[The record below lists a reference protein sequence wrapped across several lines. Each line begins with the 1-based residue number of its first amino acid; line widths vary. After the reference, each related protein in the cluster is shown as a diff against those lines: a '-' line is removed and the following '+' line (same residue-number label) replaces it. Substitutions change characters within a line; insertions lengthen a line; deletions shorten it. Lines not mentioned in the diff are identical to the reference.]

1 MKTFT
6 STIIIAIFTITA
18 AFATIVPEV
27 IMSNE
32 ELTIVDISTE
42 KFITSI
48 TSTNYNSTDSNLE
61 FVTDQDISVI
71 QIYNEDGVL
80 EFQLP
85 VMSKNV
91 KINKNLFEQGEYK
104 LGFLLKGNT
113 EVQFTQVN
121 IK

>member
-6 STIIIAIFTITA
+6 STIILAIFTITA
-18 AFATIVPEV
+18 AFATTVPEV
-27 IMSNE
+27 IISNE
-32 ELTIVDISTE
+32 EMTIVDMSSD
-42 KFITSI
+42 KFITS
-48 TSTNYNSTDSNLE
+48 SNYNSAISNLE
-61 FVTDQDISVI
+61 FITDQDISVI
-71 QIYNEDGVL
+71 QIYNEQGVL

-91 KINKNLFEQGEYK
+91 KINKNLFVQGEYK
-104 LGFLLKGNT
+104 LGFLLEGNA